1 MMPRVSRT
9 STQRRLCRATRAAVA
24 AVWVAASLC
33 GISGASAQPGGE
45 VERIEADVSSRRIAI
60 ESDFA
65 GIQVVVFG
73 AVDNSRQRFAEQN
86 FYDVAIVIRGPN
98 EPTIVRKKDRV
109 LGLWVNQAAQVF
121 TDVPEFYAVLS
132 TRPVDEIAP
141 QDILERHHIGFA
153 HLRFQR
159 RREPQRAETGEEK
172 AFREALIRLKQDQNL
187 YQERAFA
194 AAFTSRS
201 LFRATV
207 SVPANVP
214 VGTFNVDIYLF
225 HQGELLDTHQTELKI
240 EKSGLERFVF
250 NLAYEHSII
259 YGLAGVVIAIAAGL
273 AASAAFRKT

>member
-1 MMPRVSRT
+1 MPRGPKT
-9 STQRRLCRATRAAVA
+9 SAPLCPCRAIRIAAA
-24 AVWVAASLC
+24 AVWLAATC
-33 GISGASAQPGGE
+33 VGFHGASAQPGGE
-45 VERIEADVSSRRIAI
+45 IERIEADVSSRRIAI

-65 GIQVVVFG
+65 GIQLVVFG

-109 LGLWVNQAAQVF
+109 VGLWVNQAAQVF

-132 TRPVDEIAP
+132 TRPLDEIAP
-141 QDILERHHIGFA
+141 EDILARHRIGFA
-153 HLRFQR
+153 HLRFR
-159 RREPQRAETGEEK
+159 RPREAPRPETAEEK
-172 AFREALIRLKQDQNL
+172 AFREALVRLKEKQSL

-207 SVPANVP
+207 SLPANVP
-214 VGTFNVDIYLF
+214 VGVFEVEIYLF
-225 HQGELLDTHQTELKI
+225 HQGMLLDTHQTELKI

-250 NLAYEHSII
+250 NLAYENSLI
-259 YGLAGVVIAIAAGL
+259 YGLAGVAIAIAAGL

>member
-1 MMPRVSRT
+1 MPRPPTMSAP
-9 STQRRLCRATRAAVA
+9 QCLRRAIGVAAA
-24 AVWVAASLC
+24 AVWLAATSV
-33 GISGASAQPGGE
+33 GFHGASAQPGGE

-86 FYDVAIVIRGPN
+86 FYDVAIVVRGPN
-98 EPTIVRKKDRV
+98 EPTIVRKKDRA

-121 TDVPEFYAVLS
+121 TEVPEFYAVLS
-132 TRPVDEIAP
+132 TRPLEEIAP
-141 QDILERHHIGFA
+141 EDILARHRIGFA
-153 HLRFQR
+153 HLGFR
-159 RREPQRAETGEEK
+159 RPGEAARQETGEEK
-172 AFREALIRLKQDQNL
+172 AFREALVRLKEKQNL
-187 YQERAFA
+187 YQEQAFA

-207 SVPANVP
+207 ALPANVP

-225 HQGELLDTHQTELKI
+225 HQGQLLDTHQTKLTI

-250 NLAYEHSII
+250 NLAYENSLI
-259 YGLAGVVIAIAAGL
+259 YGLAGVAIAIAAGL